1 MIHLQVDTGLLSRED
16 LLIYPW
22 MECLHRQYVYT
33 QGIRDGDTSGGKLSF
48 GYTITVIL
56 MLRLQDWVR
65 VRIIIIEVL

>member
-22 MECLHRQYVYT
+22 TECLHRQYAYT
-33 QGIRDGDTSGGKLSF
+33 LGIRDGGTSGGKLSS
-48 GYTITVIL
+48 GYTITAIL

-65 VRIIIIEVL
+65 VRIIITEVL